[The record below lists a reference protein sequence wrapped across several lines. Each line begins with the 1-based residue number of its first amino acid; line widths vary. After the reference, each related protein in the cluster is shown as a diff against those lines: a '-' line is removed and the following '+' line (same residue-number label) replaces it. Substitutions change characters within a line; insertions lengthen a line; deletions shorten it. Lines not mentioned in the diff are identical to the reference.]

1 MKKIIH
7 AIYLEIY
14 FLILNEKY
22 MWLEKRGTSV
32 DSQYMVGDAIADQLY
47 GTGHYWWA
55 AALLEWQYSRATGKT
70 ITK

>member
-1 MKKIIH
+1 MKKTIY
-7 AIYLEIY
+7 ATYLEIY
-14 FLILNEKY
+14 FLILNEKH
-22 MWLEKRGTSV
+22 MWLEKRGTYVNSE
-32 DSQYMVGDAIADQLY
+32 YMVGDAIADQLY